1 MDIVVSRKKI
11 VEVLQKISAPTTTKS
26 TFPIFSTVL
35 IEILDKKIHFTTT
48 DLELTITSQ
57 MQTNSEAQNV
67 FCVSLTKLLSILKEF
82 SHEQIS
88 LKPQKSFLW
97 ITCENCELK
106 LNIINPE
113 EFPKQPQFRDKQAI
127 KVSTQTLKEMIRLV
141 SFSVFVG
148 EGNYVLSGVLTEIEK
163 DKIRF
168 VTTDGKRLSIIE
180 RNLPK
185 AQPELNTKKKFII
198 PYKTINELNKLI
210 KDVEEEELILVFRK
224 NQINFDLHTTQLTS
238 QLIEGEFPEYEKYI
252 PQESQNKLKVDRV
265 KLLSSLRRA
274 SILSAPDYQG
284 VKLDMSKSKLV
295 VSKTTPQLG
304 EYKEEIEVEYK
315 GKSLSLG
322 FNPDYLIDV
331 LRVIEEDEVVF
342 DIYDVEKPIILRNNG
357 YIYLALPMRL

>member
-1 MDIVVSRKKI
+1 MDIVVDRKRFI
-11 VEVLQKISAPTTTKS
+11 DVLQKISAPTTTKT

-35 IEILDKKIHFTTT
+35 IDISGKKINFTTT
-48 DLELTITSQ
+48 DLELTLTSQ
-57 MQTNSEAQNV
+57 MQIKQETQKT
-67 FCVSLTKLLSILKEF
+67 FCVSLAKLLSILKEF
-82 SHEQIS
+82 NQEQVS
-88 LKPQKSFLW
+88 LKPQKGFLW

-113 EFPKQPQFRDKQAI
+113 EFPKQPQFRDKQVI
-127 KVSTQTLKEMIRLV
+127 KVLTQTLREMIRLV
-141 SFSVFVG
+141 SFSVFIG
-148 EGNYVLSGVLTEIEK
+148 EGNYVLSGVLAEIEK
-163 DKIRF
+163 DTIKF
-168 VTTDGKRLSIIE
+168 VSTDGKRLSLIE

-185 AQPELNTKKKFII
+185 TQPELNTKKKFII
-198 PYKTINELNKLI
+198 PYKTIIELNKLL
-210 KDVEEEELILVFRK
+210 KDINEEELILVFRK

-274 SILSAPDYQG
+274 NILSAPDYQG
-284 VKLDMSKSKLV
+284 VKLDMSKSKLI

-331 LRVIEEDEVVF
+331 LKVVEEDEVVF
-342 DIYDVEKPIILRNNG
+342 DIYDVEKPITLRNDG